1 MKSSKM
7 KMFAGSSNP
16 ALAKA
21 ISEYIDLP
29 LGKQILKVFSDG
41 EIRYQILEN
50 VRGADLFIFQSLS
63 RDVNYHIMELLIMG
77 DAARR
82 ASAGRLTALIPY
94 FGYARQDRKDR
105 PRVPISSRLVADIII
120 ASGFDRVLT
129 VDLHAPQI
137 QGFFNIPMDNLMA
150 APILIEHIKRMK
162 IKEEMVIVSPDA
174 GGVERA
180 RFFAE
185 NLNAY
190 LAIVDKRRYEPN
202 KAELRHIIGKV
213 ENKVALIVD
222 DIVDTAGTLCNTVQ
236 ALLERGAVKVYA
248 ASVHPVLSGPAI
260 ERISASGLEK
270 LFTTDTIPLSEEAR
284 KCGKIEVL
292 SIAPLLGE
300 AIRGINEETS
310 VSRLFLEDEV
320 KRWNFWN

>member
-29 LGKQILKVFSDG
+29 MGKQILKVFSDG

-260 ERISASGLEK
+260 ERISS
-270 LFTTDTIPLSEEAR
+270 
-284 KCGKIEVL
+284 C
-292 SIAPLLGE
+292 
-300 AIRGINEETS
+300 
-310 VSRLFLEDEV
+310 
-320 KRWNFWN
+320 

>member
-1 MKSSKM
+1 
-7 KMFAGSSNP
+7 
-16 ALAKA
+16 
-21 ISEYIDLP
+21 
-29 LGKQILKVFSDG
+29 
-41 EIRYQILEN
+41 
-50 VRGADLFIFQSLS
+50 
-63 RDVNYHIMELLIMG
+63 
-77 DAARR
+77 
-82 ASAGRLTALIPY
+82 
-94 FGYARQDRKDR
+94 
-105 PRVPISSRLVADIII
+105 
-120 ASGFDRVLT
+120 
-129 VDLHAPQI
+129 
-137 QGFFNIPMDNLMA
+137 
-150 APILIEHIKRMK
+150 
-162 IKEEMVIVSPDA
+162 MVIVPPDA

-310 VSRLFLEDEV
+310 VSRLFL
-320 KRWNFWN
+320 

>member
-50 VRGADLFIFQSLS
+50 VRGADLFIFQSLC

-310 VSRLFLEDEV
+310 VSRLFL
-320 KRWNFWN
+320 

>member
-190 LAIVDKRRYEPN
+190 LAIVDKRRYEPS

-310 VSRLFLEDEV
+310 VSRLFL
-320 KRWNFWN
+320 

>member
-202 KAELRHIIGKV
+202 KADLRHILGKV

-310 VSRLFLEDEV
+310 VSRLFL
-320 KRWNFWN
+320 

>member
-50 VRGADLFIFQSLS
+50 VRGADLFICQSLS

-310 VSRLFLEDEV
+310 VSRLFL
-320 KRWNFWN
+320 

>member
-300 AIRGINEETS
+300 AIRWINEETS
-310 VSRLFLEDEV
+310 VSRLFL
-320 KRWNFWN
+320 

>member
-310 VSRLFLEDEV
+310 VSRLFL
-320 KRWNFWN
+320 

>member
-129 VDLHAPQI
+129 VDLHDPQI

-310 VSRLFLEDEV
+310 VSRLFL
-320 KRWNFWN
+320 

>member
-1 MKSSKM
+1 M
-7 KMFAGSSNP
+7 
-16 ALAKA
+16 
-21 ISEYIDLP
+21 
-29 LGKQILKVFSDG
+29 
-41 EIRYQILEN
+41 
-50 VRGADLFIFQSLS
+50 
-63 RDVNYHIMELLIMG
+63 
-77 DAARR
+77 
-82 ASAGRLTALIPY
+82 
-94 FGYARQDRKDR
+94 
-105 PRVPISSRLVADIII
+105 VADIII

-310 VSRLFLEDEV
+310 VSRLFL
-320 KRWNFWN
+320 

>member
-120 ASGFDRVLT
+120 ASGFVRVLT

-310 VSRLFLEDEV
+310 VSRLFL
-320 KRWNFWN
+320 

>member
-137 QGFFNIPMDNLMA
+137 QGFFNMPMDNLMA

-310 VSRLFLEDEV
+310 VSRLFL
-320 KRWNFWN
+320 

>member
-50 VRGADLFIFQSLS
+50 VRGTDLFIFQSLS

-310 VSRLFLEDEV
+310 VSRLFL
-320 KRWNFWN
+320 

>member
-1 MKSSKM
+1 MDPT
-7 KMFAGSSNP
+7 FGGSNP
-16 ALAKA
+16 PAPARRIHEIVKDEDVCRFFQPGFGQGHLRVHR
-21 ISEYIDLP
+21 SS

-174 GGVERA
+174 GEW
-180 RFFAE
+180 
-185 NLNAY
+185 
-190 LAIVDKRRYEPN
+190 
-202 KAELRHIIGKV
+202 
-213 ENKVALIVD
+213 
-222 DIVDTAGTLCNTVQ
+222 
-236 ALLERGAVKVYA
+236 
-248 ASVHPVLSGPAI
+248 SGPVSSPKTSTPI
-260 ERISASGLEK
+260 WRS
-270 LFTTDTIPLSEEAR
+270 
-284 KCGKIEVL
+284 
-292 SIAPLLGE
+292 SIKDGTNPT
-300 AIRGINEETS
+300 RRN
-310 VSRLFLEDEV
+310 
-320 KRWNFWN
+320 

>member
-162 IKEEMVIVSPDA
+162 IKEEMVIVPPDA

-310 VSRLFLEDEV
+310 VSRLFL
-320 KRWNFWN
+320 